1 MEEGNRDIQ
10 VTGLLLSTILV
21 QMTLKMAVE

>member
-1 MEEGNRDIQ
+1 MEEGNGDIQ
-10 VTGLLLSTILV
+10 VIGLLLNMILV